1 MKRIVLTIL
10 GSVGIASLA
19 CASWYLFLA
28 LISYLRAVPFTFEWP
43 AMYDHF
49 WLSFWSVLLAFLVMY
64 LDEVIKQMKAGKN

>member
-10 GSVGIASLA
+10 GSAGIASLA
-19 CASWYLFLA
+19 CASWYLLLA
-28 LISYLRAVPFTFEWP
+28 LISSLRAAPFTFEWH

-64 LDEVIKQMKAGKN
+64 LDEVITQMKVGKS